1 MTIEA
6 LVKNYEKNRAICLSS
21 KYNETQLRSE
31 FLDVFFE
38 LLGWDI
44 KNSQGKSTF
53 EREVILEE
61 GLKSC
66 NGDYVETKKPDYT
79 FRLSHTR
86 KFFVE
91 AKKPSVMIENDKKT
105 AQQVRRYGFTAKLC
119 ISVLSNFENLMIYD
133 CSKKVEE
140 NDTVHTGLIKKYHYT
155 EYVEKFDE
163 IRSLLGKDAVY
174 SGKFD
179 LMWADIENQIEEYN
193 IDNLFLDQINGWRLS
208 LANVILKINKDI
220 SEENLNDCVQAYIN
234 SIIFLRV
241 VEDRNI
247 EQYHSLLQIKNTK
260 NLNKLKEKFHEADV
274 RYNSGLFKLPYID
287 KIMQNCGVEFWNII
301 SDLYYPNNS
310 YSYSVLSSDIL
321 GNIYEIFLLK
331 KIKVTKQ
338 GIELVNKPEYEDRDV
353 VTTPLFVIQKIL
365 DNTLVKKL
373 TGDIS
378 QIVKL
383 KIADIA
389 CGSGAFLLE
398 SYQYINDY
406 LIDYYK
412 KYDSSKIERISAYN
426 YKLKF
431 ETKKTIMMNCLYGV
445 DKDYNAVETTRFGLL
460 LKLLENENL
469 DSLPHSNGILPE
481 LRNIYFGNS
490 LISPDDVNALDAAT
504 KKRINPFDFAEL
516 KFDIIIGN
524 PPYMKTED
532 IKKYTPDEKKIYENK
547 YVVAYKQYDKYFLFV
562 QRTLELLTETGMA
575 GYILPS
581 KFMKVG
587 AAQNLRELLSK
598 GYVSQIIS
606 FGANQV
612 FQDKTTYTCI
622 LCLTNQNNKNIY
634 YTEVKNLKQWLLDKS
649 TDTTGGNLIPYNKI
663 SKNTWIM
670 YPNIYECIYDKI
682 VKKSCPLEKLVGT
695 KNIFNGI
702 QTSRNDYF
710 VFTSINENRSVL
722 TFKKDNKIYKIERS
736 IVRPYYETPQA
747 NALDAL
753 STYRYFQANSY
764 VIYPYY
770 KDNDGSINF
779 ITIEKLEKQY
789 PLAYKYITEN
799 KDKFVYSARG
809 GKRDI
814 KPEPETSNEWYRYGR
829 HQSLEIGE
837 IQDKIVV
844 GILSKGNKYAIDN
857 SKTLVSSGGTAGYCM
872 IAISEETPYSIYYIQ
887 ALLNSKMLE
896 WYCSLIGEV
905 FRGGYI
911 ARGTKVL
918 QNLPIKCI
926 NFEDTSELELY
937 NSIVQHQQKLI
948 DIQKNIDKNSNN
960 HRECELYKR
969 NFSVE
974 YRSLEANLKQL
985 YNLSDK
991 EYELI
996 PNIGQM
1002 YEA

>member
-6 LVKNYEKNRAICLSS
+6 LVKNYEKNRDICLSS
-21 KYNETQLRSE
+21 QYNETQLRSE

-61 GLKSC
+61 GLRNY
-66 NGDYVETKKPDYT
+66 NGDYIETKKPDYT
-79 FRLSHTR
+79 FRLSQTR

-91 AKKPSVMIENDKKT
+91 AKKPSVMIESDKKP

-140 NDTVHTGLIKKYHYT
+140 TDTVHTGLIKRYHYT
-155 EYVEKFDE
+155 EYVEKFNE
-163 IRSLLGKDAVY
+163 IKSLLGKDAVY
-174 SGKFD
+174 SGEFD
-179 LMWADIENQIEEYN
+179 SKWADIESQIEQYN
-193 IDNLFLDQINGWRLS
+193 IDNLFLDQINRWRLS
-208 LANVILKINKDI
+208 LANVILKINKEI
-220 SEENLNDCVQAYIN
+220 SEDNLNDCVQAYIN

-247 EQYHSLLQIKNTK
+247 EQYHSLLQIKDTC
-260 NLNKLKEKFHEADV
+260 NLNKLQEKFHEADL

-287 KIMQNCGVEFWNII
+287 AIMQNCGKEFWNII

-321 GNIYEIFLLK
+321 GNIYEMFLLK

-338 GIELVNKPEYEDRDV
+338 GIELVNKPEYEDRDI

-373 TGDIS
+373 KGDAS
-378 QIVKL
+378 QISKL

-398 SYQYINDY
+398 AYQYINDY

-412 KYDSSKIERISAYN
+412 KYDNSKVERISTYN

-431 ETKKTIMMNCLYGV
+431 ETKKAIMMNCLYGV

-460 LKLLENENL
+460 LKLLENENI
-469 DSLPHSNGILPE
+469 DSLPHRNGILPE
-481 LRNIYFGNS
+481 LQNIYFGNS
-490 LISPDDVNALDAAT
+490 LISPDDVNALDDDI
-504 KKRINPFDFAEL
+504 KKRINPFDFADL
-516 KFDIIIGN
+516 KFDIIVGN

-547 YVVAYKQYDKYFLFV
+547 YFVAYKQYDKYFLFA
-562 QRTLELLTETGMA
+562 QRTLDLLTETGIA

-587 AAQNLRELLSK
+587 AAKNLRELLSK

-622 LCLTNQNNKNIY
+622 LCLTNKNNKNIY
-634 YTEVKNLKQWLLDKS
+634 YTEVKNLKQWLLDTNADVTNS
-649 TDTTGGNLIPYNKI
+649 NIIPYNKI
-663 SKNTWIM
+663 SESTWIM
-670 YPNIYECIYDKI
+670 YPNTYEHLYNKI
-682 VKKSCPLEKLVGT
+682 VEKSNPLKKIVGT

-710 VFTSINENRSVL
+710 VFTSTNEDQTVL
-722 TFKKDNKIYKIERS
+722 TFQKDDKIYKIERA

-747 NALDAL
+747 NTLDAL
-753 STYRYFQANSY
+753 STYRYFEANSY

-770 KDNDGSINF
+770 KDVNGCINF
-779 ITIEKLEKQY
+779 ITIENLREQY

-799 KDKFVYSARG
+799 KDKFIYSAKG
-809 GKRDI
+809 EKRDI
-814 KPEPETSNEWYRYGR
+814 KPAPETPNEWYRYGR

-837 IQDKIVV
+837 IQNKIVV
-844 GILSKGNKYAIDN
+844 GVLSKGNKYAIDN

-872 IAISEETPYSIYYIQ
+872 IAFPEGIPYSIYYIQ
-887 ALLNSKMLE
+887 AILNSKMLE
-896 WYCSLIGEV
+896 WYSSLKGEI

-918 QNLPIKCI
+918 QDLPIKCI
-926 NFEDTSELELY
+926 NFEDTKDVELY
-937 NSIVQHQQKLI
+937 KSIVQHQQKLI
-948 DIQKNIDKNSNN
+948 DIQKNIDKNDNN
-960 HRECELYKR
+960 HREYEFYRR
-969 NFSVE
+969 NFSLE
-974 YRSLEANLKQL
+974 YKALEENLKKL
-985 YNLSDK
+985 YNLTDK